1 MHRFV
6 SRAARVSV
14 AVALLS
20 AVAGRADA
28 GGLYWSD
35 RGVRPMGRA
44 GAFVAGAD
52 DLGAVWYNN
61 AGIASAGSSF
71 LFDATFMIYG
81 ADFTRR
87 TQVIDSGGTVRTYQ
101 YPTVTGTA
109 APLPLPTLAGS
120 VSVGDKKEWTLA
132 AAVLAPY
139 TPLTTWPEATNG
151 QPSPQRYS
159 SVSLDGSLLL
169 DVGLYAA
176 WKPSEHFSIGAGLH
190 FLVGNFQ
197 STVYLNANPDDRLLG
212 APEDPQYDTLA
223 QIRAGVFAPTGSLG
237 LLYEPVKQLRFGLS
251 GQLPYWINA
260 PASVKLRL
268 PTAAPFDN
276 ASVQDDS
283 ARVKFRLPA
292 IVRAGVE
299 VRPIPELR
307 IEAAYVYESWG
318 LHDTIDIISKGSL
331 VNVTGFPSPFRIAPI
346 SLQRNFQ
353 DTHSVRLGGEYTVD
367 LGGDTKL
374 DLRLGGAMET
384 SAIPRAYVTALTID
398 GLKFFASVGAGLH
411 VGPKWRF
418 DLMYTHMIIPDVEV
432 SPAEAAISGINPVR
446 GYPAPTEAVN
456 GGSYSVHTDLIGLG
470 LSYTFDPG
478 VQDAPKS
485 VPSKSKP
492 THTK

>member
-1 MHRFV
+1 MHRLV
-6 SRAARVSV
+6 SRAARTAV

-20 AVAGRADA
+20 TVTGRAHA
-28 GGLYWSD
+28 GGLFWSD
-35 RGVRPMGRA
+35 RGVRPMGRG

-71 LFDATFMIYG
+71 LFDATMMIYG

-101 YPTVTGTA
+101 YPTVTGTPT
-109 APLPLPTLAGS
+109 PLPLPTIAGS
-120 VSVGDKKEWTLA
+120 LTIGDKKEWTLA
-132 AAVLAPY
+132 AAIVTPY
-139 TPLTTWPEATNG
+139 APLTTWPETVNG
-151 QPSPQRYS
+151 TPAPQRYS
-159 SVSLDGSLLL
+159 TISLDGTALL

-176 WKPSEHFSIGAGLH
+176 WKPSEHLSIGAGLH

-197 STVYLNANPDDRLLG
+197 STVYLNANPNDRLLG

-223 QIRAGVFAPTGSLG
+223 QIRAGVFSPTGSLG
-237 LLYEPVKQLRFGLS
+237 LIYEPIKELRFGVS

-307 IEAAYVYESWG
+307 VEAAYVYESWG

-367 LGGDTKL
+367 LGGETKL

-384 SAIPRAYVTALTID
+384 SAIPEAYVTALTID
-398 GLKFFASVGAGLH
+398 GLKFYASVGAGLH
-411 VGPKWRF
+411 VGPRWRF
-418 DLMYTHMIIPDVEV
+418 DVMYTHMIIPDIQV
-432 SPAEAAISGINPVR
+432 SPAEAGITAINPVR
-446 GYPAPTEAVN
+446 GYPAPAVAIN
-456 GGSYSVHTDLIGLG
+456 GGTYSVHTDLIGLG
-470 LSYTFDPG
+470 LSYSFDPG
-478 VQDAPKS
+478 PQDPPK
-485 VPSKSKP
+485 PPPGKP
-492 THTK
+492 KPAHTK

>member
-1 MHRFV
+1 MRP
-6 SRAARVSV
+6 AAS
-14 AVALLS
+14 
-20 AVAGRADA
+20 
-28 GGLYWSD
+28 
-35 RGVRPMGRA
+35 
-44 GAFVAGAD
+44 
-52 DLGAVWYNN
+52 
-61 AGIASAGSSF
+61 
-71 LFDATFMIYG
+71 
-81 ADFTRR
+81 
-87 TQVIDSGGTVRTYQ
+87 
-101 YPTVTGTA
+101 
-109 APLPLPTLAGS
+109 
-120 VSVGDKKEWTLA
+120 
-132 AAVLAPY
+132 
-139 TPLTTWPEATNG
+139 
-151 QPSPQRYS
+151 
-159 SVSLDGSLLL
+159 
-169 DVGLYAA
+169 
-176 WKPSEHFSIGAGLH
+176 
-190 FLVGNFQ
+190 
-197 STVYLNANPDDRLLG
+197 
-212 APEDPQYDTLA
+212 
-223 QIRAGVFAPTGSLG
+223 
-237 LLYEPVKQLRFGLS
+237 
-251 GQLPYWINA
+251 
-260 PASVKLRL
+260 
-268 PTAAPFDN
+268 
-276 ASVQDDS
+276 
-283 ARVKFRLPA
+283 
-292 IVRAGVE
+292 
-299 VRPIPELR
+299 
-307 IEAAYVYESWG
+307 
-318 LHDTIDIISKGSL
+318 ISKGSL